1 MFSHIP
7 SHILAFLP
15 VTVPYICSVLFVCH
29 RWTRNIFVIAFLF
42 ASLLNGAESA
52 VIHRRKSEVHYSR
65 NVFRVSNRP
74 QYSSDLYSSKCMVD
88 QSLPANVYAVPW
100 ITVDLDLPPR
110 QRFQQAYGPFAEE
123 IKDVVEIVKSF
134 IRSLL
139 GQFTVNVLETIMTQ
153 AHAKLF
159 PSPYKEEI
167 EGIAEA
173 TGISVADLAMLNIFY
188 EISRF
193 CTSIVA
199 ENGNGELY
207 HARNLDFGQLFGW
220 NSDTHTWTL
229 TEALKK
235 ITLNIDYMRGGNL
248 LFKGTTFAG
257 HVGIITGMKPNAFT
271 VSINS
276 KIKPDLKNLMHWLAS
291 MFTERKSD
299 STHFVMWSEREAMIN
314 CDTYEEAK
322 LYLSNVKLIAGCYF
336 ILGGRYSGEGVV
348 IVRTADATQE
358 YVELEPEKGKWFL
371 LQTNYDPDE
380 RPFFLDNRR
389 DPGMQCMREL
399 GQEDL
404 SLNGLYKVLS
414 SKTTLNKTTVHT
426 VIMEIESG
434 TYQTFIQK
442 CPDPCCLL
450 QEKIP
455 TATPRTC
462 GKKLCV
468 GTLFFW
474 IGGIH
479 NFAQDAEC
487 RLGPVPIASSH
498 REEAIHISHDPNGGA
513 TEKFP
518 LPKS

>member
-1 MFSHIP
+1 M
-7 SHILAFLP
+7 
-15 VTVPYICSVLFVCH
+15 
-29 RWTRNIFVIAFLF
+29 RNIFVITFF
-42 ASLLNGAESA
+42 FVSLLNGTESA
-52 VIHRRKSEVHYSR
+52 VIQRRKSEVHYSR

-74 QYSSDLYSSKCMVD
+74 QYSSDLYSSKCMVG

-100 ITVDLDLPPR
+100 ITVDLDLPPK

-123 IKDVVEIVKSF
+123 IKDVVEI
-134 IRSLL
+134 
-139 GQFTVNVLETIMTQ
+139 
-153 AHAKLF
+153 LF
-159 PSPYKEEI
+159 PSPYREEI

-173 TGISVADLAMLNIFY
+173 TGISIADLAMLNIFY

-299 STHFVMWSEREAMIN
+299 STHFVMWSEREAMVN

-348 IVRTADATQE
+348 IVRTADVTQE

-404 SLNGLYKVLS
+404 SLTGLYKVLS

-434 TYQTFIQK
+434 AYQTFIQK
-442 CPDPCCLL
+442 CPDPCWF
-450 QEKIP
+450 I
-455 TATPRTC
+455 
-462 GKKLCV
+462 
-468 GTLFFW
+468 
-474 IGGIH
+474 
-479 NFAQDAEC
+479 
-487 RLGPVPIASSH
+487 
-498 REEAIHISHDPNGGA
+498 
-513 TEKFP
+513 
-518 LPKS
+518 